1 MSGSIPSQYE
11 CTLANLPL
19 GEEAVVCD
27 ILSDG
32 PVRRRLMDLGLVA
45 GTRVRALFRSPS
57 GDPVAYEI
65 RGAVIALREEQ
76 ASRVTIR
83 LCPSVEMAVAPQ
95 TEYAA

>member
-1 MSGSIPSQYE
+1 MSGAVPYLYE
-11 CTLANLPL
+11 CSLSSLPL
-19 GEEAVVCD
+19 GEEAIVCD

-32 PVRRRLMDLGLVA
+32 PIRRRLMDLGLIA
-45 GTRVRALFRSPS
+45 GTHVRALFRSPS

-83 LCPSVEMAVAPQ
+83 LCPSARVAASSQ

>member
-1 MSGSIPSQYE
+1 MPYLYE
-11 CTLANLPL
+11 CSLSRLPL

-83 LCPSVEMAVAPQ
+83 LCPSAEAAAAPHA
-95 TEYAA
+95 EYAA